1 MDIFSHGVS
10 MIWSYELIWNAPILY
25 QSCPA
30 TLHVMA
36 VPVPC
41 SSRGACG
48 AVHVI
53 TVFVQVSSRQ
63 FQIVRGLGCVPLL
76 EAWEVQVSLFIA
88 PAYTSAC
95 PGFAAID

>member
-1 MDIFSHGVS
+1 MDIFSRGVS
-10 MIWSYELIWNAPILY
+10 MIWSYELIWNAAILY

-30 TLHVMA
+30 LHVMA
-36 VPVPC
+36 VPVHC

-53 TVFVQVSSRQ
+53 TAFVQVSSRQ

-76 EAWEVQVSLFIA
+76 EAWEVQASLFIA